1 MCYNIKMKK
10 QEILSQYE
18 AGVTIYGGAASAAH
32 PGKISGKNIPEK
44 IFGK

>member
-32 PGKISGKNIPEK
+32 PGKNIRKKYPGK